1 MRQLRKLRQL
11 SGSQRSLLLK
21 TWLLLLGIRLGL
33 KFLTFSTLVKLLK
46 VNQVEPD
53 RLPPEPIGYA
63 APVLL
68 TIPAVTDQA
77 ISVKVITWAVEVS
90 TRYMPGRAKCLARAL
105 TTQILMRQQGY
116 YPELKIGVAKANS
129 GKIEAHAWI
138 EYQGNVTIGYLT
150 DLYRYIPLP
159 SIEHI
164 KL

>member
-1 MRQLRKLRQL
+1 MRQLHKLRQL
-11 SGSQRSLLLK
+11 SGSQRSLLLQ

-33 KFLTFSTLVKLLK
+33 KFLTFPTLMKLLQ
-46 VNQVEPD
+46 VNQVESDEFPSEAKD
-53 RLPPEPIGYA
+53 YT
-63 APVLL
+63 APAL
-68 TIPAVTDQA
+68 TTLATVTDRA
-77 ISVKVITWAVEVS
+77 ISIKVIIWAVEVA

-105 TTQILMRQQGY
+105 TTQILMKQQGY
-116 YPELKIGVAKANS
+116 APELKIGVAKAEN
-129 GKIEAHAWI
+129 GKFEAHAWI